1 MATADWRTGESLSLR
16 LARRPASFDFFQWV
30 RLNSWPAGVAMTPYA
45 VEHGV
50 RQVSPRL
57 RFRGELS
64 PAFPGSEISA
74 GRMRLPVRAAGMP
87 AQVEALKRI
96 DLYVTNFTLA
106 GVLGPLPDSYTE
118 WVRQQLGLRDT
129 AMAEFLDI
137 FNHRLSTLR
146 YELKAASVPAFDAL
160 RPEYTRCAEAAG
172 ALMGLTAFEGEG
184 ARMLAQRVP
193 MPRRALLAL
202 CGLAADG
209 RRGLAQALIVLR
221 IYLGMPLTIEPL
233 HGAWRKIDPRDR
245 SLLGRRRLRDTAPL
259 GKRVWVNHAAV
270 ALALGP
276 VSYERL
282 CGLLPDR
289 TRGAKTGLRFGR
301 AYRNFAAMLHY
312 LFDRQ
317 VDVVVTISV
326 DEAAIPPPTLWRPRL
341 LAGFGSHGLR
351 LGQTAWLRGRP
362 KAVRQVRFTIAAD
375 AVVEAA

>member
-1 MATADWRTGESLSLR
+1 MATADWRTGEALSQR

-30 RLNSWPAGVAMTPYA
+30 RLQSWPSGLAMTPHA

-74 GRMRLPVRAAGMP
+74 GRMRLPARAV
-87 AQVEALKRI
+87 QVQPRQRI
-96 DLYVTNFTLA
+96 DLYVTNFSLA

-118 WVRQQLGLRDT
+118 WMRRQFGVRDT

-160 RPEYTRCAEAAG
+160 RPEYTRCAEATG
-172 ALMGLTAFEGEG
+172 ALMGLAAFEGDA
-184 ARMLAQRVP
+184 ARILAERIP

-202 CGLAADG
+202 CGLMAD
-209 RRGLAQALIVLR
+209 RRRSVAKALIVLR
-221 IYLGMPLTIEPL
+221 IYLGMPVAIEPL
-233 HGAWRKIDPRDR
+233 LGAWRTIDPRDR
-245 SLLGRRRLRDTAPL
+245 TLLGRRHLRTAPL
-259 GKRVWVNHAAV
+259 GRRVWVNHAAV
-270 ALALGP
+270 GLEIGP
-276 VSYERL
+276 VSYESL
-282 CGLLPDR
+282 CSLLRDRARGLKADS
-289 TRGAKTGLRFGR
+289 RFGR

-317 VDVVVTISV
+317 VDVVVTINV
-326 DEAAIPPPTLWRPRL
+326 DDAAVPPSSLWRPRPV
-341 LAGFGSHGLR
+341 AGFGSHGLR
-351 LGQTAWLRGRP
+351 LGQTAWLHGRP
-362 KAVRQVRFTIAAD
+362 KALRQVRFTIAAD
-375 AVVEAA
+375 ATPEAA